1 MAPMGAE
8 SGGFGDPTGP
18 TTTRLLIADDHD
30 LIRDGLRG
38 MLEGEPDFEVVGEAE
53 NGREAFRLC
62 RSLRPD
68 LVLMDVR
75 MPEMDGLEATRAIK
89 REHPEVGVLIVTM
102 HDNPDYMFE
111 AIKGGAAGYV
121 LKDAS
126 RDELITAVRR
136 ALDGELPMD
145 PDLAARLLRRL
156 ADEARES
163 AREPAR
169 DPARPPFKPEPS
181 LTPRELEILE
191 LLAQGQTNSGIA
203 GSLVISPGTVRTHVK
218 HVIAKLGVSD
228 RTQAAVR
235 AFELGIVTPTGR

>member
-1 MAPMGAE
+1 MAPMEAE
-8 SGGFGDPTGP
+8 ATESSGDRTGP
-18 TTTRLLIADDHD
+18 TRLLIADDHE

-38 MLEGEPDFEVVGEAE
+38 MLRGEPGFEVVGEAT
-53 NGREAFRLC
+53 NGREALELC

-68 LVLMDVR
+68 MVLMDVR

-89 REHPEVGVLIVTM
+89 REHPEIGVLIVTM
-102 HDNPDYMFE
+102 HENPDYLFE

-126 RDELITAVRR
+126 RDELITAIHQ

-156 ADEARES
+156 ADEAQER
-163 AREPAR
+163 A
-169 DPARPPFKPEPS
+169 PARPSPQPELA
-181 LTPRELEILE
+181 LTSHELEVLE
-191 LLAQGQTNSGIA
+191 LLTQGQTNGGIA
-203 GSLVISPGTVRTHVK
+203 RDLVVSTGTVRMHVK
-218 HVIAKLGVSD
+218 RVIEKLGVSD

-235 AFELGIVTPTGR
+235 AFELGLVAPPGR

>member
-1 MAPMGAE
+1 MATMNGEISEEAQ
-8 SGGFGDPTGP
+8 TGP
-18 TTTRLLIADDHD
+18 IRIMITDDHA
-30 LIRDGLRG
+30 LVRDGLQS
-38 MLEGEPDFEVVGEAE
+38 MLDDEPGLEVVGEAQ
-53 NGREAFRLC
+53 NGREAFQLC

-145 PDLAARLLRRL
+145 PDLATRLLRRL
-156 ADEARES
+156 ADEARERVDPS
-163 AREPAR
+163 SEP
-169 DPARPPFKPEPS
+169 ELT
-181 LTPRELEILE
+181 LTPRELEVLE
-191 LLAQGQTNSGIA
+191 LLVQGQTNGGIA
-203 GSLVISPGTVRTHVK
+203 SSLGIGPHDARMYAK
-218 HVIAKLGVSD
+218 RVIAKLGASD

>member
-1 MAPMGAE
+1 MAAAPMGAE
-8 SGGFGDPTGP
+8 AGGFGDWPEP
-18 TTTRLLIADDHD
+18 TTRFLIADDHD

-38 MLEGEPDFEVVGEAE
+38 MLESEPDFKVVGEAA
-53 NGREAFRLC
+53 NGREALALC
-62 RSLRPD
+62 RSLSPD

-89 REHPEVGVLIVTM
+89 REHPEIGVIIVTM
-102 HDNPDYMFE
+102 HDNPDYMYE
-111 AIKGGAAGYV
+111 AVKGGAAGYV

-126 RDELITAVRR
+126 RDELITAVRK

-156 ADEARES
+156 AGEAWERVDPS
-163 AREPAR
+163 SEPELA
-169 DPARPPFKPEPS
+169 
-181 LTPRELEILE
+181 LTPRELEVLE
-191 LLAQGQTNSGIA
+191 LLAQGQTNGGIA
-203 GSLVISPGTVRTHVK
+203 RSLGIGPHDARMYAK
-218 HVIAKLGVSD
+218 RVIAKLGASD

>member
-1 MAPMGAE
+1 MGASMSAE
-8 SGGFGDPTGP
+8 AENIGDRSGPA
-18 TTTRLLIADDHD
+18 RLLIADDHE

-38 MLEGEPDFEVVGEAE
+38 MLGNEPGFEVIGEAT
-53 NGREAFRLC
+53 NGREALALC
-62 RSLRPD
+62 RALRPD

-89 REHPEVGVLIVTM
+89 REHPEIGVLIVTM
-102 HDNPDYMFE
+102 HENPDYLFE

-126 RDELITAVRR
+126 RDELITAIHQ

-156 ADEARES
+156 ADEAQER
-163 AREPAR
+163 AL
-169 DPARPPFKPEPS
+169 ARPSPQPELA
-181 LTPRELEILE
+181 LTSHELEVLE
-191 LLAQGQTNSGIA
+191 LLTQGQTNRGIA
-203 GSLVISPGTVRTHVK
+203 RNLVVSTGTVRMHVK
-218 HVIAKLGVSD
+218 RVIEKLGVSD

-235 AFELGIVTPTGR
+235 AFELGLVAPPGR

>member
-1 MAPMGAE
+1 MGASMSAE
-8 SGGFGDPTGP
+8 AENIGDRSGPA
-18 TTTRLLIADDHD
+18 RLLIADDHE

-38 MLEGEPDFEVVGEAE
+38 MLGNEPAFEVIGEAT
-53 NGREAFRLC
+53 NGREALALC
-62 RSLRPD
+62 RALRPD

-89 REHPEVGVLIVTM
+89 REHPEIGVLIVTM
-102 HDNPDYMFE
+102 HENPDYLFE

-126 RDELITAVRR
+126 RDELITAIHQ

-156 ADEARES
+156 ADEAQER
-163 AREPAR
+163 AL
-169 DPARPPFKPEPS
+169 ARPSPQPELA
-181 LTPRELEILE
+181 LTSHELEVLE
-191 LLAQGQTNSGIA
+191 LLTQGQTNRGIA
-203 GSLVISPGTVRTHVK
+203 RNLVVSTGTVRMHVK
-218 HVIAKLGVSD
+218 RVIEKLGVSD

-235 AFELGIVTPTGR
+235 AFELGLVAPPGR

>member
-1 MAPMGAE
+1 MSAE
-8 SGGFGDPTGP
+8 AENIGDRSGPA
-18 TTTRLLIADDHD
+18 RLLIADDHE

-38 MLEGEPDFEVVGEAE
+38 MLGNEPAFEVIGEAT
-53 NGREAFRLC
+53 NGREALALC
-62 RSLRPD
+62 RALRPD

-89 REHPEVGVLIVTM
+89 REHPEIGVLIVTM
-102 HDNPDYMFE
+102 HENPDYLFE

-126 RDELITAVRR
+126 RDELITAIHQ

-156 ADEARES
+156 ADEAQER
-163 AREPAR
+163 AL
-169 DPARPPFKPEPS
+169 ARPSPQPELA
-181 LTPRELEILE
+181 LTSHELEVLE
-191 LLAQGQTNSGIA
+191 LLTQGQTNRGIA
-203 GSLVISPGTVRTHVK
+203 RNLVVSTGTVRMHVK
-218 HVIAKLGVSD
+218 RVIEKLGVSD

-235 AFELGIVTPTGR
+235 AFELGLVAPPGR

>member
-1 MAPMGAE
+1 
-8 SGGFGDPTGP
+8 
-18 TTTRLLIADDHD
+18 
-30 LIRDGLRG
+30 
-38 MLEGEPDFEVVGEAE
+38 MLEGEPDFEVVGEAS
-53 NGREAFRLC
+53 NGREAFALC

-89 REHPEVGVLIVTM
+89 QEHPEIGVLIVTM
-102 HDNPDYMFE
+102 HDSPDYMFE

-126 RDELITAVRR
+126 REELITAVRR

-156 ADEARES
+156 ADEAQER
-163 AREPAR
+163 AREPAGDCSR
-169 DPARPPFKPEPS
+169 APARPLSEPELS
-181 LTPRELEILE
+181 LTPRELAVLE
-191 LLAQGQTNSGIA
+191 LLAQGQTNGGIA
-203 GSLVISPGTVRTHVK
+203 RSLVVSTGTVRTHVK
-218 HVIAKLGVSD
+218 RVIAKLGVSD